1 MQTTVETY
9 LPPITSKVT
18 NFTTITQYMTYLQSL
33 AASSNMSYVKST
45 LDVGAAINSCKFL
58 WSSFTCFENLVIHLG
73 GFHFRKENFQVSIF
87 STRAIWNNMF
97 DYIVSSTEYRNS
109 FYHFPSR
116 GITCKT
122 SKQDV
127 AQMDHL
133 FDVRLIN
140 SYEVVQVF
148 YEILYFTYFFLK
160 YLIRRK
166 FGADLIWRRA
176 KMKFLARI

>member
-73 GFHFRKENFQVSIF
+73 GFHFRKENFQVF
-87 STRAIWNNMF
+87 F
-97 DYIVSSTEYRNS
+97 LQGQYE
-109 FYHFPSR
+109 
-116 GITCKT
+116 ITCLTT
-122 SKQDV
+122 SFAARNTV
-127 AQMDHL
+127 T
-133 FDVRLIN
+133 
-140 SYEVVQVF
+140 VF
-148 YEILYFTYFFLK
+148 TTFLRGALRVK
-160 YLIRRK
+160 LQNKMWRK
-166 FGADLIWRRA
+166 WTICLMYG
-176 KMKFLARI
+176 